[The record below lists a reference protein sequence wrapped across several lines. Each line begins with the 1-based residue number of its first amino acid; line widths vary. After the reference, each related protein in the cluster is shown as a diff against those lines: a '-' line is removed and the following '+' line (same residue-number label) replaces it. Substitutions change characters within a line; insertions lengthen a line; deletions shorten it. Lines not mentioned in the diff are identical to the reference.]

1 MAIWRKKE
9 PDFEQM
15 DQLIQQ
21 TPGIS
26 PAELARQL
34 GLPRSTIIRRLPGLE
49 EAGYLYAEDNQ
60 GGLWPFK
67 KLG

>member
-9 PDFEQM
+9 PDFERM
-15 DQLIQQ
+15 DHLIQQ

-67 KLG
+67 KLR